1 MSTEADKG
9 SDGDAATPVSS
20 APAPSPPTRE
30 RRVVGAG
37 SVLFRQGAVGDEAF
51 LIQKGRIELSMKS
64 ATGKRIVLGELG
76 RGDIV
81 GELALIGGGARLAT
95 ATALSDLTLVVVT
108 RADFDRRLDGLD
120 PVMRRV
126 LSSLTDKLKAMSER
140 HVDEAAKIR

>member
-20 APAPSPPTRE
+20 APSTPTRE